1 MKEDSNIL
9 DKTAKMTKQNKAL
22 LFTAGGAA
30 AFMAGYYY
38 YHCNYRNP
46 APKKSGSTTSQDKT
60 DAQAVQSIPSPSG
73 NKGKESKDPKV
84 K

>member
-38 YHCNYRNP
+38 YHCNYRGNQRAWKNRDTANP
-46 APKKSGSTTSQDKT
+46 HPLKKSCTQEKWQYYFTRQD
-60 DAQAVQSIPSPSG
+60 
-73 NKGKESKDPKV
+73 
-84 K
+84 